1 MRGLWTVT
9 YTNNKDSY
17 QEIFFTDS
25 LVVLLGEDQEQRY
38 RQVEITDND
47 SIMFSDY
54 GEVYLT
60 GKIVVISD
68 EKVEII
74 SKDFKAEL
82 NKIHNLLL
90 DDNVMTDIIKGT
102 ERNVDKEELWRERF
116 NSRMIDW
123 EFKRGLIEK

>member
-17 QEIFFTDS
+17 QEVYFTDS
-25 LVVLLGEDQEQRY
+25 LAVLIGEDQEQRY
-38 RQVEITDND
+38 KQIEITDND
-47 SIMFSDY
+47 SIRFSDN
-54 GEVYLT
+54 GEIYLT
-60 GKIVVISD
+60 GKIGIISD

-90 DDNVMTDIIKGT
+90 DDNVMTEIIKGT
-102 ERNVDKEELWRERF
+102 ERNVEKEELWRERF

-123 EFKRGLIEK
+123 ELKRGLIEK